1 MPRAFVTGANG
12 FLGLNL
18 VEQLCLRRWDVV
30 GLYQPETSTAYAE
43 TFPVTLIAGDITDP
57 LRLDAAMPEA
67 PDAVFH
73 TAAMTSIWSRRNALQ
88 NEVNV
93 EGTRNVARVAL
104 AKGARRLVHTSTW
117 NTFGMGRGAISEDT
131 PQTGVQS
138 WINYVRSK
146 AQAEEEVRRLGSQGL
161 AAVILNPGHLIGRYD
176 TRNWGRLIR
185 MVNDGTLPGVPA
197 VRSRFCHAE
206 AVALAHVAAA
216 ERGRPGETYLLPGVQ
231 ASFREVLETIGRI
244 IDRPVP
250 RWGLPLPLLHLV
262 ARLKVLSAAL
272 TGREPDLT
280 PEGIALMVNDPDIVS
295 DKAKRE
301 LGYEPGSLEIMVAD
315 ACDWMK
321 REGLLARSRRLA
333 RFGVSQ

>member
-1 MPRAFVTGANG
+1 MRRAFVTGANG

-18 VEQLCLRRWDVV
+18 VEQLCAGGWGVV
-30 GLYQPETSTAYAE
+30 GLYQPGTSTCYAE
-43 TFPVTLIAGDITDP
+43 AFPVTLVAGDITAP
-57 LRLDAAMPEA
+57 MQVEAAMPDL

-88 NEVNV
+88 TRVNI
-93 EGTRNVARVAL
+93 EGTHNVARIAL

-117 NTFGMGRGAISEDT
+117 NTFGMGRETINEGT
-131 PQTGVQS
+131 PQTGARS

-146 AQAEEEVRRLGSQGL
+146 ALAEEEVRRVGADGL

-197 VRSRFCHAE
+197 VQSRFCHAE
-206 AVALAHVAAA
+206 AVAGAHIAAA
-216 ERGRPGETYLLPGVQ
+216 ERGRAGETYLLPGIQ

-244 IDRPVP
+244 IGKPVP
-250 RWGLPLPLLHLV
+250 KRDLPMPLLHLV
-262 ARLKVLSAAL
+262 ARFKVLKANL

-280 PEGIALMVNDPDIVS
+280 PEGIALMVNDPEIVS
-295 DKAKRE
+295 DRAKRE
-301 LGYEPGSLEIMVAD
+301 LGYEPASLETMVAD
-315 ACDWMK
+315 ACGWMK
-321 REGLLARSRRLA
+321 REGLLA
-333 RFGVSQ
+333 